1 MAATP
6 ITASDRYYVQGVSKV
21 IWVPTISNPAS
32 PTRSEINAGTDLSD
46 EIAATSGW
54 EVTGNTE
61 DAPALGSVFIS
72 KVPSTT
78 TSDDSSLT
86 FYRDSTSV
94 DARTLFTRGTT
105 GYIIWMDEGDVQD
118 YSMDVFPVRVTSA
131 PKQRDISSVAQLM
144 VNFAITREPSEN
156 VTIPA

>member
-6 ITASDRYYVQGVSKV
+6 ITTSDRYYVQGTSKV
-21 IWVPTISNPAS
+21 IWVASISNPAS

-61 DAPALGSVFIS
+61 DTPALGSVFIG

-78 TSDDSSLT
+78 TADDSSLT
-86 FYRDSTSV
+86 FYADSTSTDV
-94 DARTLFTRGTT
+94 RSLLSRGSS
-105 GYIIWMDEGDVQD
+105 GYIIWMDEGDVES
-118 YSMDVFPVRVTSA
+118 YLMDVFPVRVTSA
-131 PKQRDISSVAQLM
+131 TPQRDISSVAQIM
-144 VNFAITREPSEN
+144 VNFAIMREPSQN
-156 VTIPA
+156 VAIPA